1 MKFTPPIALVVSSIV
16 AVAALPVVSWFSVAT
31 RAAATV
37 PEAILD
43 PLNAVI
49 FAPPPTKFAAV
60 TIPEYVALPFVA
72 IVAAERQIDQTI
84 SDEKP
89 SLNGT
94 GNNMIRRIS
103 KELHERESWSHL
115 SDSN

>member
-1 MKFTPPIALVVSSIV
+1 MATVIV
-16 AVAALPVVSWFSVAT
+16 GLPVNPSASAAVPVVSWFSVAT

-37 PEAILD
+37 PEAILE

-72 IVAAERQIDQTI
+72 IVAAEPTFN
-84 SDEKP
+84 P
-89 SLNGT
+89 P
-94 GNNMIRRIS
+94 
-103 KELHERESWSHL
+103 
-115 SDSN
+115 